1 MGKENGPRGHQR
13 SESKG
18 DWDWGVEVSGRKY
31 LTEEDQLKMRTGGV
45 LEFVT
50 V

>member
-1 MGKENGPRGHQR
+1 MSGGKRKILEASQR

-31 LTEEDQLKMRTGGV
+31 LTEEDQLTMRTG
-45 LEFVT
+45 
-50 V
+50 